1 MKIGI
6 VGLGL
11 IGGSLGLKLQSLN
24 HIIYGVANNEFN
36 KKKAKEKK
44 LANFVSCDFSLLKEC
59 ELIVLAL
66 PIKDLINPSQRLIAS
81 IPKETIVTDVG
92 SVKEPIINTWE
103 NLHPLFIG
111 SHPMAGTEK
120 KGVDAGFEGLFIKNA
135 KWIITP
141 TQNSDLNA
149 ISTLSELIK
158 SMNCEIY
165 HSSPKEH
172 DEAVSLISHL
182 PIFLASALIE
192 TVNNK
197 NNQSLL
203 DLTQKLAATGFA
215 DTSRVGGGN
224 AQLGLDLAMNNQI
237 NVLNAINNFKNNLN
251 KLESYIK
258 EKNWELLSNK
268 LYEAKE
274 IRENFID

>member
-24 HIIYGVANNEFN
+24 HTIYGIANNKFN
-36 KKKAKEKK
+36 EKKAKEKK
-44 LANFVSCDFSLLKEC
+44 LANFVSCDLKLLKEC
-59 ELIVLAL
+59 DLIILAL
-66 PIKDLINPSQRLIAS
+66 PIKDLINPPQQLVDS

-92 SVKEPIINTWE
+92 SIKEPIVNIWE

-120 KGVDAGFEGLFIKNA
+120 KGVDSGFEGLFSNA

-141 TQNSDLNA
+141 TQNSNLDA
-149 ISTLSELIK
+149 VKTLSGLIN
-158 SMNCEIY
+158 SMDCEICLASAK
-165 HSSPKEH
+165 HH
-172 DEAVSLISHL
+172 DEAVSTISHL

-192 TVNNK
+192 TVHTK

-203 DLTQKLAATGFA
+203 DLTQKIAATGFA

-224 AQLGLDLAMNNQI
+224 PQLGLDLAKNNQI
-237 NVLNAINNFKNNLN
+237 NVLNAIDNFKKKLN
-251 KLESYIK
+251 TLESLIK

-268 LYEAKE
+268 LAEAKK
-274 IRENFID
+274 IRENFIN

>member
-24 HIIYGVANNEFN
+24 HTIYGITNNELN
-36 KKKAKEKK
+36 EKKAKENK
-44 LANFVSCDFSLLKEC
+44 LANFVSCDLTLLKEC
-59 ELIVLAL
+59 QFIILAL
-66 PIKDLINPSQRLIAS
+66 PIKDLISPSQRLVES
-81 IPKETIVTDVG
+81 IPKKAIVTDVG
-92 SVKEPIINTWE
+92 SIKEPIINTWE

-120 KGVDAGFEGLFIKNA
+120 KGIDSGFKDLFKNA

-141 TQNSDLNA
+141 TKNSDIN
-149 ISTLSELIK
+149 SVNTLSELIK
-158 SMNCEIY
+158 SMNCEVCQA
-165 HSSPKEH
+165 SPKEH

-192 TVNNK
+192 TAHTK
-197 NNQSLL
+197 SNQSLL

-224 AQLGLDLAMNNQI
+224 EQLGLDLAINNQI
-237 NVLNAINNFKNNLN
+237 NVLNSINNFKNKLN
-251 KLESYIK
+251 ILESLIK
-258 EKNWELLSNK
+258 EKNWDLLSKK
-268 LYEAKE
+268 LAEAKE
-274 IRENFID
+274 NRQNFIN

>member
-24 HIIYGVANNEFN
+24 HTIYGIANNELN
-36 KKKAKEKK
+36 EKKAKEKK
-44 LANFVSCDFSLLKEC
+44 LANFVSCDLSLLKKC
-59 ELIVLAL
+59 ELIILAL
-66 PIKDLINPSQRLIAS
+66 PIKDLIIPSRRLAAS
-81 IPKETIVTDVG
+81 IPQEAIVTDVG
-92 SVKEPIINTWE
+92 SVKEPIVNTWE

-120 KGVDAGFEGLFIKNA
+120 KGVDSGFEGLFKNA

-141 TQNSDLNA
+141 TQNSDSNA
-149 ISTLSELIK
+149 VRTISKLIK
-158 SMNCEIY
+158 SMDCEICKA
-165 HSSPKEH
+165 SPKEH

-182 PIFLASALIE
+182 PIFLASTLIE
-192 TVNNK
+192 TAYTK
-197 NNQSLL
+197 NNPALL

-224 AQLGLDLAMNNQI
+224 EKLGLDLAMNNQI
-237 NVLNAINNFKNNLN
+237 NVLHAINNFKKRLN
-251 KLESYIK
+251 TMESLIK
-258 EKNWELLSNK
+258 EKNWELLSKK
-268 LYEAKE
+268 LAEAKGN
-274 IRENFID
+274 RQNFIN

>member
-24 HIIYGVANNEFN
+24 HTIYGVVNNESN
-36 KKKAKEKK
+36 EKKAKEKK
-44 LANFVSCDFSLLKEC
+44 LANFVSCDLSLLKKC
-59 ELIVLAL
+59 ELIILAL
-66 PIKDLINPSQRLIAS
+66 PIKDLINPSKQLVAS
-81 IPKETIVTDVG
+81 IPKKTIVTDVG
-92 SVKEPIINTWE
+92 SIKEPIINTWK
-103 NLHPLFIG
+103 NKHPLFIG
-111 SHPMAGTEK
+111 SHPMAGTEQ
-120 KGVDAGFEGLFIKNA
+120 KGVDSGFIGLFKNS

-149 ISTLSELIK
+149 VNTLSKLIK
-158 SMNCEIY
+158 SMDCEICQV
-165 HSSPKEH
+165 SPKEH

-192 TVNNK
+192 TSHK
-197 NNQSLL
+197 ENNQSLL
-203 DLTQKLAATGFA
+203 NITQKLAATGFA

-224 AQLGLDLAMNNQI
+224 VQLGLDLAIHNQI
-237 NVLNAINNFKNNLN
+237 NVLNAIKKFKINLN
-251 KLESYIK
+251 KLETLIK

-268 LYEAKE
+268 LTEAKE
-274 IRENFID
+274 TRKKFID

>member
-24 HIIYGVANNEFN
+24 HTIYGIANNAFN
-36 KKKAKEKK
+36 EKKAKEKR
-44 LANFVSCDFSLLKEC
+44 LANFVSCDLNLLKEC
-59 ELIVLAL
+59 KLIILAL
-66 PIKDLINPSQRLIAS
+66 PIKDLINPSQELVAS
-81 IPKETIVTDVG
+81 IPRNTIITDVG
-92 SVKEPIINTWE
+92 SVKEPIVKTWE

-120 KGVDAGFEGLFIKNA
+120 KGVESGFEGLFKNA

-141 TQNSDLNA
+141 TQNSNLDA
-149 ISTLSELIK
+149 IKTLSRLIK
-158 SMNCEIY
+158 SMDCEIF
-165 HSSPKEH
+165 HASVKEH

-192 TVNNK
+192 TVHTK

-224 AQLGLDLAMNNQI
+224 PQIGLDLAINNQI
-237 NVLNAINNFKNNLN
+237 NVLNAIDNFKNKLN
-251 KLESYIK
+251 ILESLIK
-258 EKNWELLSNK
+258 RKNWELLSKK
-268 LYEAKE
+268 LTDAKV
-274 IRENFID
+274 IRKNFIN

>member
-24 HIIYGVANNEFN
+24 HTIYGIANNELN
-36 KKKAKEKK
+36 EKKAKEKK
-44 LANFVSCDFSLLKEC
+44 LANFVSCDLSLLKKC
-59 ELIVLAL
+59 ELIILAL
-66 PIKDLINPSQRLIAS
+66 PIKDLIIPSRRLAAS
-81 IPKETIVTDVG
+81 IPQEAIVTDVG
-92 SVKEPIINTWE
+92 SVKEPIVNTWE

-120 KGVDAGFEGLFIKNA
+120 KGVDSGFEGLFKNA

-141 TQNSDLNA
+141 TQNSDSNA
-149 ISTLSELIK
+149 VRTISKLIK
-158 SMNCEIY
+158 SMDCEICKA
-165 HSSPKEH
+165 SPKEH

-182 PIFLASALIE
+182 PIFLASTLIE
-192 TVNNK
+192 TAYTK
-197 NNQSLL
+197 NNPALL

-224 AQLGLDLAMNNQI
+224 EKLGLDLAMNNQI
-237 NVLNAINNFKNNLN
+237 NVLHAINNFKKRLN
-251 KLESYIK
+251 TMESLIK
-258 EKNWELLSNK
+258 EKNWELLSKK
-268 LYEAKE
+268 LSEAKE
-274 IRENFID
+274 IREKFIN

>member
-24 HIIYGVANNEFN
+24 HTIFGIANNELN
-36 KKKAKEKK
+36 EKKAKKKK
-44 LANFVSCDFSLLKEC
+44 LANFVSCDLSLLKKC
-59 ELIVLAL
+59 ELIILAL
-66 PIKDLINPSQRLIAS
+66 PIKDLIIPSQRLVAS
-81 IPKETIVTDVG
+81 IPQETIVTDVG
-92 SVKEPIINTWE
+92 SIKEPIVNTWE

-120 KGVDAGFEGLFIKNA
+120 KGVDSGFEDLFKSA

-141 TQNSDLNA
+141 TQNSDSNA
-149 ISTLSELIK
+149 VRTISELIK
-158 SMNCEIY
+158 SMDCEICQA
-165 HSSPKEH
+165 SPKEH

-182 PIFLASALIE
+182 PIFLASTLIQ
-192 TVNNK
+192 TAHTK
-197 NNQSLL
+197 NNPALL

-224 AQLGLDLAMNNQI
+224 EKLGLDLAMNNQI
-237 NVLNAINNFKNNLN
+237 NVLNAINNFKNKLN
-251 KLESYIK
+251 TLESLIK
-258 EKNWELLSNK
+258 EENWELLSKK
-268 LYEAKE
+268 LSEAKE
-274 IRENFID
+274 IRKKFIN

>member
-11 IGGSLGLKLQSLN
+11 IGGSLGLKLQKLN
-24 HIIYGVANNEFN
+24 HTIYGIANNEFN
-36 KKKAKEKK
+36 EKKAKEKK
-44 LANFVSCDFSLLKEC
+44 LANFVSCNLSLLKKC
-59 ELIVLAL
+59 ELIILAL
-66 PIKDLINPSQRLIAS
+66 PIKDLINPSQELVAS
-81 IPKETIVTDVG
+81 IPKKTIVTDVG
-92 SVKEPIINTWE
+92 SVKESIINTWE

-120 KGVDAGFEGLFIKNA
+120 KGVNSGFEGLFNNA

-141 TQNSDLNA
+141 TQNSDPNA
-149 ISTLSELIK
+149 VGTISKLIK
-158 SMNCEIY
+158 SMGCKIY
-165 HSSPKEH
+165 KASPKEH

-192 TVNNK
+192 TVHTK

-203 DLTQKLAATGFA
+203 DLTQKLAATGFS

-224 AQLGLDLAMNNQI
+224 AKLGLDLAKNNQT
-237 NVLNAINNFKNNLN
+237 NVLNAIKNYKN
-251 KLESYIK
+251 KLNTLEFLIK
-258 EKNWELLSNK
+258 EKNWELLSSK
-268 LYEAKE
+268 LAEAKE
-274 IRENFID
+274 IREKFIN

>member
-24 HIIYGVANNEFN
+24 HIIYGIANNELN
-36 KKKAKEKK
+36 EKKAKEKK
-44 LANFVSCDFSLLKEC
+44 LANFVSCDLSLLKKC
-59 ELIVLAL
+59 ELIILAL
-66 PIKDLINPSQRLIAS
+66 PIKDLIIPSRRLAAS
-81 IPKETIVTDVG
+81 IPQEAIVTDVG
-92 SVKEPIINTWE
+92 SVKEPIVNTWE

-120 KGVDAGFEGLFIKNA
+120 KGVDSGFEGLFKNA

-141 TQNSDLNA
+141 TQNSDSNA
-149 ISTLSELIK
+149 VRTISKLIK
-158 SMNCEIY
+158 SMDCEICKA
-165 HSSPKEH
+165 SPKEH

-182 PIFLASALIE
+182 PIFLASTLIE
-192 TVNNK
+192 TAYTK
-197 NNQSLL
+197 NNPALL

-224 AQLGLDLAMNNQI
+224 EKLGLDLAMNNQI
-237 NVLNAINNFKNNLN
+237 NVLNAINNFKKRLN
-251 KLESYIK
+251 TMESLIK
-258 EKNWELLSNK
+258 EKNWELLSKK
-268 LYEAKE
+268 LSEAKE
-274 IRENFID
+274 IREKFIN

>member
-11 IGGSLGLKLQSLN
+11 IGGSLGLKLQSL
-24 HIIYGVANNEFN
+24 HHTIYGIANNEFN
-36 KKKAKEKK
+36 EKKAKEKK
-44 LANFVSCDFSLLKEC
+44 LANFVSCDLSLLKNC
-59 ELIVLAL
+59 ELIILAL
-66 PIKDLINPSQRLIAS
+66 PIKDLISPSQLLVAS
-81 IPKETIVTDVG
+81 IPKDTIVTDVG
-92 SVKEPIINTWE
+92 SVKEPIVNKWE

-120 KGVDAGFEGLFIKNA
+120 KGVDSGFEGLFKNA

-141 TQNSDLNA
+141 TQNSDFNA
-149 ISTLSELIK
+149 VRTTCDLIK
-158 SMNCEIY
+158 SMDCEICQA
-165 HSSPKEH
+165 SPKEH

-192 TVNNK
+192 TVSTNK
-197 NNQSLL
+197 NKSLL

-224 AQLGLDLAMNNQI
+224 EKLGLDLAMNNQI
-237 NVLNAINNFKNNLN
+237 NVLSAINNFKNKLN
-251 KLESYIK
+251 TLESLIK

-268 LYEAKE
+268 LAEAKE
-274 IRENFID
+274 IRENFIN

>member
-44 LANFVSCDFSLLKEC
+44 LANFVSCDLSLLKDC
-59 ELIVLAL
+59 ELIILAL

-111 SHPMAGTEK
+111 SHPMAGTEE
-120 KGVDAGFEGLFIKNA
+120 KGVDSGFEGLFKNA

-141 TQNSDLNA
+141 TQNSDSNA
-149 ISTLSELIK
+149 VKTISKLIK
-158 SMNCEIY
+158 SMNCEICQA
-165 HSSPKEH
+165 SPKEH

-182 PIFLASALIE
+182 PVFLASALIE
-192 TVNNK
+192 TVHIK

-203 DLTQKLAATGFA
+203 DLTQRLAATGFA

-224 AQLGLDLAMNNQI
+224 EKLGLDLAMNNQI
-237 NVLNAINNFKNNLN
+237 NILNAINNFKNKLN
-251 KLESYIK
+251 TLESLIK
-258 EKNWELLSNK
+258 GKNWELLSTK
-268 LYEAKE
+268 LAEAKE

>member
-11 IGGSLGLKLQSLN
+11 IGGSIGLKLQTLN
-24 HIIYGVANNEFN
+24 HTIYGITNSKINQ
-36 KKKAKEKK
+36 KKAKDRK
-44 LANFVSCDFSLLKEC
+44 LTNFVSCDLETLKDCSL
-59 ELIVLAL
+59 IILAL
-66 PIKDLINPSQRLIAS
+66 PIKDLINPSEELINA
-81 IPKETIVTDVG
+81 IPKGSIVTDVG
-92 SVKEPIINTWE
+92 SIKTPIIKKWE
-103 NLHPLFIG
+103 SIHPLFIG

-120 KGVDAGFEGLFIKNA
+120 KGVDSGFEGLFKNA

-141 TQNSDLNA
+141 TQNSDLNSVRT
-149 ISTLSELIK
+149 ISELIK
-158 SMNCEIY
+158 SMDCEICQA
-165 HSSPKEH
+165 SPKEH

-192 TVNNK
+192 TAHTK

-203 DLTQKLAATGFA
+203 NLTQKLSATGFA

-224 AQLGLDLAMNNQI
+224 EQLGLDLAINNQI
-237 NVLNAINNFKNNLN
+237 NVLNSINNFKNKLN
-251 KLESYIK
+251 ILESLIK

-268 LYEAKE
+268 LAEAKKSDK
-274 IRENFID
+274 IL

>member
-24 HIIYGVANNEFN
+24 HTIYGIANNKINE
-36 KKKAKEKK
+36 KKAKAKK
-44 LANFVSCDFSLLKEC
+44 LANFVSCDLSLLKKC
-59 ELIVLAL
+59 ELIILAL
-66 PIKDLINPSQRLIAS
+66 PIKDLIRPSQRLLAS
-81 IPKETIVTDVG
+81 IPQETIVTDVG
-92 SVKEPIINTWE
+92 SVKEPIVNTWE
-103 NLHPLFIG
+103 ILHPLFIG

-120 KGVDAGFEGLFIKNA
+120 KGVDSGFEDLFKNA

-141 TQNSDLNA
+141 TKNSDFNA
-149 ISTLSELIK
+149 VRTISELIK
-158 SMNCEIY
+158 SMDCEICQA
-165 HSSPKEH
+165 SPKEH

-182 PIFLASALIE
+182 PIFLASTLIE
-192 TVNNK
+192 TVYTK

-224 AQLGLDLAMNNQI
+224 EKLGLDLAMNNQI
-237 NVLNAINNFKNNLN
+237 NILNAISNFKKKLN
-251 KLESYIK
+251 KLEFHIK
-258 EKNWELLSNK
+258 EQNWELLYQT
-268 LYEAKE
+268 LAEAKE
-274 IRENFID
+274 IREKFIN